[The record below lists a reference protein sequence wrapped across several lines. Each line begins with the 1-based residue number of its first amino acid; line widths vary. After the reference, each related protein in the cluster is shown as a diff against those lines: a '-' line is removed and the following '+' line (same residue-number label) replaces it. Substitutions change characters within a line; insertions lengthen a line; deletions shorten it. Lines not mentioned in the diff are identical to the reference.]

1 MADGKRTPKAPG
13 QAAGRVKSP
22 NKTVDNRDAKGRF
35 GIGNNASPGRPRLG
49 NALTDILRQELAKT
63 IDGKEGSPTKAQVM
77 AQVLAGKAL
86 EGDLTALKM
95 VYERLEG
102 RPAETLSISGD
113 MQYTEIEQQESVLI
127 QALKEEQPA
136 LWGAW
141 KKRLITARLEGNG
154 SGDTH

>member
-1 MADGKRTPKAPG
+1 VADGKRTSKAPG
-13 QAAGRVKSP
+13 QAPPRLKSP
-22 NKTVDNRDAKGRF
+22 DKTASKRDAKGRF
-35 GIGNNASPGRPRLG
+35 GAGNNANPLGRPRLG
-49 NALTDILRQELAKT
+49 TGLTDLLRGKLAVEVAPGKTRADGLAEILL
-63 IDGKEGSPTKAQVM
+63 TKAE
-77 AQVLAGKAL
+77 
-86 EGDLTALKM
+86 EGDLTALRI

-154 SGDTH
+154 SGDIH